1 MRLIKH
7 FLYMVLISWA
17 VLLTISACADVDFA
31 AQFCK
36 DNGGKY
42 ELRQFA
48 EDGFSGYCIFEDG
61 AECNVRDFYEGRCQP
76 DRVVNTPAPTPTL
89 FITAAPTPPAT
100 ADDALNAAQL
110 ADAPLDCPLG
120 DDATFDYLEG
130 YGYQTPQQALDAYLD
145 EHPEI
150 EHPPGEIAAKLE
162 EAERVV
168 WVYVREEEKVGSI
181 SAHYEPWGLW
191 VVSGVERCVDESE
204 LPPVA
209 PTRG

>member
-1 MRLIKH
+1 MKSKVWVYLWTVIFMSIAIACVSVDWSAEFCKNNGGEFVNRAFEGDLVKSYCL
-7 FLYMVLISWA
+7 FDDDTECESWA
-17 VLLTISACADVDFA
+17 
-31 AQFCK
+31 
-36 DNGGKY
+36 
-42 ELRQFA
+42 
-48 EDGFSGYCIFEDG
+48 
-61 AECNVRDFYEGRCQP
+61 FYEGRCQP
-76 DRVVNTPAPTPTL
+76 ERVTNTPGPTPTL
-89 FITAAPTPPAT
+89 FITAAPTLPTT
-100 ADDALNAAQL
+100 ADDALNVAQQL
-110 ADAPLDCPLG
+110 ADTPLDCPLG

-150 EHPPGEIAAKLE
+150 EHPPGEIAVKLE

-168 WVYVREEEKVGSI
+168 WVYVREGEKVGSI

-191 VVSGVERCVDESE
+191 VVSSVERCVDESE